1 MTYVALSDEVDT
13 RELILKALAL
23 RKNVY
28 APRIFKKRK
37 EIGIFQI
44 RHPRKDLRKGTYGI
58 QEPGA
63 LSFHQGNPARLDL
76 VIVPGLGFDR
86 RGGRLGRG
94 GGYFDRFLLK
104 TNRARKIGL
113 AFREQMVRKIPIGSH
128 DIRVDRVITD

>member
-28 APRIFKKRK
+28 APRVLRKRK

-44 RHPRKDLRKGTYGI
+44 RHPLKELRGGTYGI
-58 QEPGA
+58 QEPGVA
-63 LSFHQGNPARLDL
+63 NRSQGDPARLDL

-86 RGGRLGRG
+86 RGARLGRG

-104 TNRARKIGL
+104 AKRARKIGL
-113 AFREQMVRKIPIGSH
+113 AFREQMVRKIPTGCH
-128 DIRVDRVITD
+128 DVRVDRVITD